1 MNDFQTLNDDVAY
14 IETQS
19 QGLQVQTANQKLLHS
34 ELQNLLKTLSI
45 SPSYLRP
52 LKEASLTDVHELSQT
67 EAVLS
72 TLYKA
77 MLTIDPDIWQNK
89 KRLVD
94 AAGEH
99 FSVGAYADTDI
110 GQMRA
115 IQEKKKEYRDEARVF
130 LMRLKD
136 FMGEIFLKAE
146 HKMVNNNNGVGGP
159 RDPMKIDAMA
169 RNSFRQDL
177 WIYNPLILFA
187 REVSLVQWHSLIN
200 LYEQQARM
208 PFQKDFRHNI
218 LSWRHAMRQPTGEE
232 QELLFTHQDKEKEGE
247 SIAMAARKLTV
258 VKRGKAVKGSSSA
271 GLLRLAT
278 GERPTDKLEPF
289 EVFTASL
296 EETMNAVSD
305 EQNFVVQYFH
315 LNSMAGADFSD
326 LVAAGGPEARAL
338 PDFSIKQ
345 PHDPDRM
352 MAKKVE
358 STMDEIYSFWPTE
371 MEHFAESVTKADPL
385 YVFCN

>member
-1 MNDFQTLNDDVAY
+1 MGY

-19 QGLQVQTANQKLLHS
+19 QGLQVQTANQKLLFT
-34 ELQNLLKTLSI
+34 ELQGLLKTLSI

-52 LKEASLTDVHELSQT
+52 LKESSLTDPEELKQT
-67 EAVLS
+67 EHVLA

-99 FSVGAYADTDI
+99 FSIGAYADADI

-115 IQEKKKEYRDEARVF
+115 IQEKKKEYRQEARDF
-130 LMRLKD
+130 LERLRD
-136 FMGEIFLKAE
+136 FMGKMFMSAE
-146 HKMVNNNNGVGGP
+146 QKVVGAGHDR
-159 RDPMKIDAMA
+159 RDSLRIDVTA
-169 RNSFRQDL
+169 RNWIRQDL

-187 REVSLVQWHSLIN
+187 REVSLSQWHALIN
-200 LYEQQARM
+200 LYEQQART
-208 PFQKDFRHNI
+208 PFQKDFRQNI
-218 LSWRHAMRQPTGEE
+218 LAWRHAMRQPTGEE
-232 QELLFTHQDKEKEGE
+232 QELLFTHQDKEKENE
-247 SIAMAARKLTV
+247 SITTAARKLAV
-258 VKRGKAVKGSSSA
+258 VKRGKTVKHS

-278 GERPTDKLEPF
+278 GERPTGKLEPF
-289 EVFTASL
+289 EAFVGTL
-296 EETMNAVSD
+296 EETMNTISD

-315 LNSMAGADFSD
+315 LNSITSADFPD
-326 LVAAGGPEARAL
+326 LVATDTPEERTH
-338 PDFSIKQ
+338 PDFSVKQ

-371 MEHFAESVTKADPL
+371 MGNFADAVTELDPL
-385 YVFCN
+385 YVVSGEEDALV